1 VAVIFQREL
10 EKLKRKLLALSALVE
25 DSLRQAFVA
34 VDTHEPDRALAV
46 IAGDT
51 EIDEMEV
58 EVEEE
63 CLKVLAL
70 HQPVAGDLRYLVAV
84 IKINNELERIGDL
97 AVNMA
102 ERALQLSEAAPVKV
116 PLGLLVM
123 AERVEAMLERA
134 LDALVKGDA
143 ALARLV
149 LASDDEVDR
158 LYAELI
164 EELKDDI
171 RARLDM
177 LDPLVLI
184 FSEARYLERLADHAT
199 NIAEDV
205 LYMVEGEIFRHQG
218 LDDTVAGMPVRL
230 VAQADGDGSDHH
242 DR

>member
-1 VAVIFQREL
+1 MAVIFQREL
-10 EKLKRKLLALSALVE
+10 EKLKRKLLALGALVE
-25 DSLRQAFVA
+25 ESLRQAFVA
-34 VDTHEPDRALAV
+34 VDTRDQARALGV

-84 IKINNELERIGDL
+84 IKINNELERIGDM
-97 AVNMA
+97 ATNIA
-102 ERALQLSEAAPVKV
+102 ERAVQLADAAPVKV

-123 AERVEAMLERA
+123 AERVESMLERA
-134 LDALVKGDA
+134 LDALVRGDA
-143 ALARLV
+143 PLARLV
-149 LASDDEVDR
+149 LASDDEVDM

-164 EELKDDI
+164 EELKANI
-171 RARLDM
+171 RERIDVLDAW
-177 LDPLVLI
+177 VLI
-184 FSEARYLERLADHAT
+184 FSVARYLERLADHAT

-218 LDDTVAGMPVRL
+218 LDDTVAGMPAGL
-230 VAQADGDGSDHH
+230 GPIDGHEG
-242 DR
+242 

>member
-34 VDTHEPDRALAV
+34 VDTSDQARALAV

-70 HQPVAGDLRYLVAV
+70 HQPVASDLRYLVAV

-97 AVNMA
+97 AVNIA
-102 ERALQLSEAAPVKV
+102 ERALQLSDAEPMKA

-134 LDALVKGDA
+134 LDALVKGDPT
-143 ALARLV
+143 LARLV
-149 LASDDEVDR
+149 LASDDEVDT

-171 RARLDM
+171 RARLEM
-177 LDPLVLI
+177 LDTLVLI
-184 FSEARYLERLADHAT
+184 FSVARYLERLADHAT

-218 LDDTVAGMPVRL
+218 LDDTVAGMPK
-230 VAQADGDGSDHH
+230 DFSTHDHSNG
-242 DR
+242 